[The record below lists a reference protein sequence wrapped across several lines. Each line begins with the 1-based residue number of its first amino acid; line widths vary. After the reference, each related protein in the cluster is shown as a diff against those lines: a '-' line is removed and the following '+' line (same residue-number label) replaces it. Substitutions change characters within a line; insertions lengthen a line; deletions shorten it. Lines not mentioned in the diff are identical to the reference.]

1 MQDEHSTF
9 EGRLIPSLIV
19 VFSLIAVLVVIDIL
33 ADISEGAASGH
44 VAVEAGI
51 GIVAIAGVALMV
63 WRVVAVARS
72 ARRRAAVLVADLET
86 SRRAAAEWRTEAQDL
101 LRGLAAKIDSQFEKW
116 MLTPAEKEVA
126 LLLLKGFSHK
136 DVARLRSVSETT
148 ARQQARGIY
157 RKAGIAGRHDLAGF
171 FLEDLV
177 LPPG

>member
-9 EGRLIPSLIV
+9 EGRLIPALII

-33 ADISEGAASGH
+33 ADISEGTAPGH

-51 GIVAIAGVALMV
+51 GVVAILGVALMV
-63 WRVVAVARS
+63 WRVVGVARS
-72 ARRRAAVLVADLET
+72 ARLRADALVADLES
-86 SRRAAAEWRTEAQDL
+86 SRQDAAEWRSEAQDL
-101 LRGLAAKIDSQFEKW
+101 LRGLGAKIDSQFEKW
-116 MLTPAEKEVA
+116 KLTPAEKEVA

-177 LPPG
+177 LPPS